1 MAVLFNFVR
10 MSGWQFKSVEKAR
23 FQEPLL
29 LSIIMFASYFI
40 GSLVDYFAHI
50 KNYRAYFYPN
60 GFYLLLDVLTILLIF
75 YFVKVKT
82 KQGALCKKYLLI
94 GLSVNSL
101 FFLILQIDFSLIY
114 EGLREREPWWFWYV
128 FPIVINTIDA
138 LMVSVLLFHRDLF
151 QVAYKKLSPLLGRV

>member
-10 MSGWQFKSVEKAR
+10 MSGWQFKNVEKAR

-29 LSIIMFASYFI
+29 LSIVMFVSYFI

-60 GFYLLLDVLTILLIF
+60 GFYLLLDALTILLIF
-75 YFVKVKT
+75 FVVKVKT

-94 GLSVNSL
+94 GLSFNSL
-101 FFLILQIDFSLIY
+101 LFLIVQIDFVLIY
-114 EGLREREPWWFWYV
+114 EGLRESEPWWFWYV
-128 FPIVINTIDA
+128 FPVAINTTDA
-138 LMVSVLLFHRDLF
+138 LMVSVLLFHKDLY
-151 QVAYKKLSPLLGRV
+151 QITLKKLTFLRNRY